1 MVSLLDIIIFIG
13 FGLVIAAIVVTVIE
27 LCCRQVRIGRLPFQ
41 SIANPI
47 SVDIL
52 TCCRL
57 NSSYHASSIGCSPGV
72 RWLCSALGPANLT
85 DLGAVSEMDFAAV
98 DGGCFVAACAS

>member
-1 MVSLLDIIIFIG
+1 MVSLLDIIIIIG

-41 SIANPI
+41 SIASPL

-52 TCCRL
+52 TYCRL
-57 NSSYHASSIGCSPGV
+57 NSSYHESSIGCSPGA
-72 RWLCSALGPANLT
+72 RWLCSALRPTNLT
-85 DLGAVSEMDFAAV
+85 DLGAVGETDFAAI
-98 DGGCFVAACAS
+98 DGDCFVAACAS